1 MNITFLISENQK
13 RQILFESMSDEM
25 KRQSKENKNLI
36 ERIYRDASK
45 QINFDLSIM
54 LTFSASIA
62 GFIGPVEQF
71 LKDNYQGLTSM
82 EISLILTGIIFQY
95 IQDNKGVLKEIYYK
109 IREKGLISPF
119 RNALDKSERLKES
132 FMNLVLSLGVSFQK
146 TSNILG
152 YTFLIPIIPILYQSI
167 SNGLVS
173 FDDVSEIVKRLTI
186 FGGLN
191 YGGITL
197 NQLIKSLIERIKSN
211 Q

>member
-1 MNITFLISENQK
+1 MNITFLINESQK

-95 IQDNKGVLKEIYYK
+95 IQDNKGALKEVYSK
-109 IREKGLISPF
+109 IREKGLVSPF
-119 RNALDKSERLKES
+119 RNALDKSERLKDS
-132 FMNLVLSLGVSFQK
+132 FIGLVLSLGVSFQK

-152 YTFLIPIIPILYQSI
+152 YTFLIPIIPILYESI
-167 SNGLVS
+167 SNGMVS

-191 YGGITL
+191 YGGMTI
-197 NQLIKSLIERIKSN
+197 NHLIKSLIERIKSN

>member
-1 MNITFLISENQK
+1 MNITFLINESQK
-13 RQILFESMSDEM
+13 RQILFESMSDEI
-25 KRQSKENKNLI
+25 KQQSKENKNLI
-36 ERIYRDASK
+36 ERIYQDASK
-45 QINFDLSIM
+45 QVNFDLSIM
-54 LTFSASIA
+54 MTFSASIA

-71 LKDNYQGLTSM
+71 LKDNYQGLSTM

-95 IQDNKGVLKEIYYK
+95 IQDNKQALKEIYPK
-109 IREKGLISPF
+109 IKEKGLIEPF
-119 RNALDKSERLKES
+119 KDAFSKSEKLKDS
-132 FMNLVLSLGVSFQK
+132 FMSLVLSLGVSFQK

-152 YTFLIPIIPILYQSI
+152 YTFLIPIIPILYNSI

-173 FDDVSEIVKRLTI
+173 YDDVSEIVKRLTI

-197 NQLIKSLIERIKSN
+197 NHLIKSLIERIKSN

>member
-1 MNITFLISENQK
+1 MNITFLINENQK

-25 KRQSKENKNLI
+25 KKQSKENKNLI

-82 EISLILTGIIFQY
+82 EVSLILTGIIFQY
-95 IQDNKGVLKEIYYK
+95 IQDNKSVLKEIYSK
-109 IREKGLISPF
+109 IREKGLVSPF
-119 RNALDKSERLKES
+119 RNALDKSERLKDS

-197 NQLIKSLIERIKSN
+197 NQIIKSLIERIKSN

>member
-1 MNITFLISENQK
+1 
-13 RQILFESMSDEM
+13 MSDEM
-25 KRQSKENKNLI
+25 KKQSKENKNLI

-95 IQDNKGVLKEIYYK
+95 IQDNKSVLKEIYSK
-109 IREKGLISPF
+109 IREKGLVSPF
-119 RNALDKSERLKES
+119 RNALDKSERLKDS

-197 NQLIKSLIERIKSN
+197 NQIIKSLIERIKSN

>member
-1 MNITFLISENQK
+1 MNITFLINESQK
-13 RQILFESMSDEM
+13 RQILFESMSDEI

-95 IQDNKGVLKEIYYK
+95 IQDNKGALKEVYSK
-109 IREKGLISPF
+109 IRENGLVSPF
-119 RNALDKSERLKES
+119 RNALDKSERLKDS
-132 FMNLVLSLGVSFQK
+132 FIGLVLSLGVSFQK

-152 YTFLIPIIPILYQSI
+152 YTFLIPIIPILYESI
-167 SNGLVS
+167 SNGMVS

-191 YGGITL
+191 YGGMTI
-197 NQLIKSLIERIKSN
+197 NHLIKSLIERIKSN

>member
-1 MNITFLISENQK
+1 MNITFLINESQK

-45 QINFDLSIM
+45 QIKFDLSIM

-95 IQDNKGVLKEIYYK
+95 IQDNKGALKEVYSK
-109 IREKGLISPF
+109 IREKGLVSPF
-119 RNALDKSERLKES
+119 RNALDKSERLKDS
-132 FMNLVLSLGVSFQK
+132 FIGLVLSLGVSFQK

-152 YTFLIPIIPILYQSI
+152 YTFLIPIIPILYESI
-167 SNGLVS
+167 SNGMVS

-191 YGGITL
+191 YGGMTI
-197 NQLIKSLIERIKSN
+197 NHLIKSLIERIKSN

>member
-1 MNITFLISENQK
+1 MNITFLINESQK

-45 QINFDLSIM
+45 QINVDLSIM

-95 IQDNKGVLKEIYYK
+95 IQDNKGALKEVYSK
-109 IREKGLISPF
+109 IREKGLVSPF
-119 RNALDKSERLKES
+119 RNALDKSERLKDS
-132 FMNLVLSLGVSFQK
+132 FIGLVLSLGVSFQK

-152 YTFLIPIIPILYQSI
+152 YTFLIPIIPILYESI
-167 SNGLVS
+167 SNGMVS

-191 YGGITL
+191 YGGMTI
-197 NQLIKSLIERIKSN
+197 NHLIKSLIERIKSN

>member
-1 MNITFLISENQK
+1 MNITFLINETQK
-13 RQILFESMSDEM
+13 RQFLFESMSDEM
-25 KRQSKENKNLI
+25 KQQSKENKNLI
-36 ERIYRDASK
+36 ERIYRDVSK

-54 LTFSASIA
+54 LTFSASIS

-71 LKDNYQGLTSM
+71 LNDNYQGLTSM
-82 EISLILTGIIFQY
+82 ETSLILTGVIFQY
-95 IQDNKGVLKEIYYK
+95 IQDNKETLREIYSK
-109 IREKGLISPF
+109 IREQGLISPF

-152 YTFLIPIIPILYQSI
+152 YTFLIPIIPILYKAI
-167 SNGLVS
+167 SDGLVS
-173 FDDVSEIVKRLTI
+173 YDDVSDIVKRITI

-197 NQLIKSLIERIKSN
+197 VQLIKTLIERIKSN

>member
-1 MNITFLISENQK
+1 MNITFLINENQK

-25 KRQSKENKNLI
+25 KKQSKENKNLI

-95 IQDNKGVLKEIYYK
+95 IQDNKSVLKEIYSK
-109 IREKGLISPF
+109 IREKGLVSPF
-119 RNALDKSERLKES
+119 RNALDKSERLKDS

-197 NQLIKSLIERIKSN
+197 NQIIKSLIERIKSN

>member
-1 MNITFLISENQK
+1 MNITFLINETQK
-13 RQILFESMSDEM
+13 RQFLFESMSDEM
-25 KRQSKENKNLI
+25 KQQSKENKNLI
-36 ERIYRDASK
+36 ERIYRDVSK
-45 QINFDLSIM
+45 QINFDLSIL
-54 LTFSASIA
+54 LTFSASIS

-71 LKDNYQGLTSM
+71 LNDNYQGLTSM
-82 EISLILTGIIFQY
+82 ETSLILTGIIFQY
-95 IQDNKGVLKEIYYK
+95 IQDNKEALREIYSK
-109 IREKGLISPF
+109 IREQGLISPF

-152 YTFLIPIIPILYQSI
+152 YTFLIPIIPILYKAI
-167 SNGLVS
+167 SDGLVS
-173 FDDVSEIVKRLTI
+173 YDDVSDIVKRITI

-197 NQLIKSLIERIKSN
+197 VQLIKTLIERIKSN